1 MAYNFK
7 SEIMTRG
14 EFDAEAF
21 YEAIDGQRLARK
33 LNWKQ
38 VAEESEVSASTL
50 TRLSQGKRP
59 DVDSMAA
66 LVSWSGLNADEFI
79 RRPGKLKKVEAL
91 AQVTAILRGDRNLS
105 REGVIAL
112 DALIKTAYEKLR
124 QD

>member
-1 MAYNFK
+1 MAYNCK

-14 EFDAEAF
+14 EFDAEGF
-21 YEAIDGQRLARK
+21 YEAINGQRLARK

-66 LVSWSGLNADEFI
+66 LVTWSGLAADDFI
-79 RRPGKLKKVEAL
+79 RRPGRPRKVEPL

-105 REGVIAL
+105 KEGVTAL
-112 DALIKTAYEKLR
+112 DVLLKTAYEKLR